1 MPAPKK
7 VARVLEGG
15 GRGSASTGGASRIAR
30 KPVVKVQPKPNLK
43 AEPKSNVRVVSGKTK
58 TAPKTGL
65 ENRGNKL
72 SKSERSTRAQD
83 YSFEKKLGKYYSNQD
98 RLASTHP
105 SDMPKRPAGPGARN
119 ARKDAAISKEAKR
132 VYKITGK

>member
-1 MPAPKK
+1 MAVPKK
-7 VARVLEGG
+7 MSRVQEGG
-15 GRGSASTGGASRIAR
+15 GRGTASVGGASRSLR
-30 KPVVKVQPKPNLK
+30 KPVVKVQPKPNTK
-43 AEPKSNVRVVSGKTK
+43 TEPKSNVKVVSNKTK

-65 ENRGNKL
+65 ENRGNKP

-98 RLASTHP
+98 RLAGTHP
-105 SDMPKRPAGPGARN
+105 SDMPKRPAGPSARN
-119 ARKDAAISKEAKR
+119 ARKDAAISKEAKQ